1 MQARVEELNSV
12 IDKITRGGDTKARR
26 KHVDRGKLLPR
37 QRIDRLTDA
46 DTPFLELSA
55 LAGYQVYADKVP
67 AGENLG
73 DFVLKSVRQR
83 YGNALK
89 A

>member
-1 MQARVEELNSV
+1 MNTRARLRSDVFGFV
-12 IDKITRGGDTKARR
+12 FRVWGVAGGSGSRVQSYA
-26 KHVDRGKLLPR
+26 
-37 QRIDRLTDA
+37 
-46 DTPFLELSA
+46 LES
-55 LAGYQVYADKVP
+55 YADKVP

-73 DFVLKSVRQR
+73 DFILKSVRQR